1 MKIMKNVIL
10 SILLVVAVAFTG
22 QAQIFKL
29 GVKAGPNFANLNGG
43 DIQTKTRTSF
53 HAGGAAEI
61 GLSKKWSL
69 AAELLYT
76 SQGADVDGFGDLN
89 LDYVSVPVMARI
101 YLIEE
106 KFAIDLGPQFS
117 FLIDEADTAF
127 ENEDYD
133 FAVVGGVTLNITK
146 SIFAQA
152 RYVAGLTEASKDA
165 EIKNSVFQ
173 LSVGYNFL

>member
-1 MKIMKNVIL
+1 MKKLIL
-10 SILLVVAVAFTG
+10 SAILIAGMVTTG
-22 QAQIFKL
+22 QAQVFKL
-29 GVKAGPNFANLNGG
+29 GIKAGPNFANLTGS

-53 HAGGAAEI
+53 HAGGAAELGI
-61 GLSKKWSL
+61 SKKF
-69 AAELLYT
+69 AIAPELLYT
-76 SQGADVDGFGDLN
+76 SQGADVDGVGDFN
-89 LDYVSVPVMARI
+89 LDYISVPVMARI

-106 KFAIDLGPQFS
+106 KFSVDLGPQFS
-117 FLIDEADTAF
+117 FLLDGDDIAEDF

-133 FAVVGGVTLNITK
+133 FAVVGGVTLNVTK
-146 SIFAQA
+146 SLFAQA